1 MSKKGL
7 QKGTVLPY
15 LDTKPMIDET
25 AFVAQGVRVIG
36 DVTIKEGANIWYNT
50 VLRGDEHPI
59 VIGKYTNIQDN
70 CTLHIMHDWP
80 CIVGDYVTIGHGA
93 IVHGCTVGDNCLIGM
108 GAVVLSYAE
117 IGENSIIA
125 AGSVVTEHA
134 KIPPRSMVMGIPGKV
149 VRQITDEEVK
159 MLRESALNYH
169 ALAQRYEE

>member
-1 MSKKGL
+1 MCSSDL
-7 QKGTVLPY
+7 
-15 LDTKPMIDET
+15 
-25 AFVAQGVRVIG
+25 
-36 DVTIKEGANIWYNT
+36 
-50 VLRGDEHPI
+50 
-59 VIGKYTNIQDN
+59 
-70 CTLHIMHDWP
+70 
-80 CIVGDYVTIGHGA
+80 
-93 IVHGCTVGDNCLIGM
+93 GDNCLIGM

-117 IGENSIIA
+117 VGENSIIA